1 MMDDNRDEQAA
12 AETSSPRY
20 FGKYE
25 VLRTI
30 GKGKFAIVYRAKK
43 IDDESVVA
51 LKRISVDMMNDKARE
66 KCLKEVRLLQTL
78 DHTNIIRYID
88 SFITDND
95 LMIVYEWAAAGD
107 LKRQLRKAQDRGVG
121 FDERIIWKYFSQ
133 ICSAIQ
139 HMHDKRIMHRDLK
152 PANIFLTLDG
162 TIKVGD
168 LGLSRE
174 LSEHT
179 MQAHSKVGTPLYM
192 SPEVLKGEGYDFK
205 SDIWSMG
212 CLLYEL
218 AMLKSPF
225 KSEGLNL
232 YSLFQKIS
240 SGDYQPLPD
249 DYSDTL
255 RSLTYSMMATRSE
268 DRPEIG
274 YVCKVSAEMRQLT
287 SDKSWKRNKMNGTIT
302 NGVVPD
308 HGTTVGPTEANI
320 DTAIIID
327 GAAVVNTDAT
337 RHAVKSAIKRIDVD
351 TKGTIDEADRATHSR
366 MAAKREILPQVEK
379 RDSASRSDFNIEPVD
394 YGVADRD
401 DGLSVVRSA
410 QPRKDESDD
419 DEQEA
424 TIGFVQKNHRH
435 YDEIQVDRKPGP
447 IDRNEY
453 IRSGSDEV
461 RTDQARLI
469 GAAVEE
475 DKSSTTQH
483 LDIRRRDIA
492 GPYSSTVEDRRSV
505 VRQPQQIP
513 HTIIYSRNKSSGE
526 VSQTL
531 SKSEASNPIGKTAGS
546 NQIRKVN
553 AVNGTSK
560 PSDSIDVNGTIK
572 GRRGNDRA
580 EPSLESL
587 LDAESKKELL
597 STATHNEPN
606 DKKTADQLKNSSLA
620 FAIMDLLYDKLRVLD
635 YPMEDPDIQ
644 LKSRDKLSKGRLLP
658 MHFACDL
665 QLFPSV
671 AGHDSGHKFLQ
682 FRRMTHVAKW
692 LCQESKNSQA
702 VQIIGKIEMGEDTPM
717 TVAKQLLRASQVGV
731 ACCAP
736 TLDGIIEAQC
746 RFIFVGVVEC
756 IDPRVQHL
764 ANFSFRRL
772 RGQRVQLA
780 DVLCRPR
787 AGREEPCQQASRV
800 SRKQPRVPGLD
811 SRRVAE

>member
-1 MMDDNRDEQAA
+1 MMEDNRDEQAA

-20 FGKYE
+20 FGNYE

-302 NGVVPD
+302 NVVVPD

-320 DTAIIID
+320 DTAITGD
-327 GAAVVNTDAT
+327 SAAVVNTDAT
-337 RHAVKSAIKRIDVD
+337 RNAVKSASKRIDVD
-351 TKGTIDEADRATHSR
+351 AKGTIDEADNAPPRR
-366 MAAKREILPQVEK
+366 MAAKRGIQPQVEQ
-379 RDSASRSDFNIEPVD
+379 RDSASRSGFNIEPVD

-401 DGLSVVRSA
+401 DGRSVVRPTHSA
-410 QPRKDESDD
+410 QPHKDESTD

-435 YDEIQVDRKPGP
+435 YDEIQVDRKHGS
-447 IDRNEY
+447 IDRNEN
-453 IRSGSDEV
+453 IRSGSDEI

-469 GAAVEE
+469 RAAVEE

-483 LDIRRRDIA
+483 PDIRRRDIA
-492 GPYSSTVEDRRSV
+492 GPYSSMVEVESRRQEEAAAKSEDRGS

-526 VSQTL
+526 VSQPL
-531 SKSEASNPIGKTAGS
+531 SKSEASNSIGKAAGS
-546 NQIRKVN
+546 NQIRKVK
-553 AVNGTSK
+553 ADNGTSK

-597 STATHNEPN
+597 STASRNEPN
-606 DKKTADQLKNSSLA
+606 DKKTADQLRNSSLA

-671 AGHDSGHKFLQ
+671 AGHDTGHQFLQ

-692 LCQESKNSQA
+692 LCQESKNNQA
-702 VQIIGKIEMGEDTPM
+702 VQIIGKIEVGEDTPM
-717 TVAKQLLRASQVGV
+717 TVAKQLLRASQVFA
-731 ACCAP
+731 ACCVPA
-736 TLDGIIEAQC
+736 LDGIMKLNTYM
-746 RFIFVGVVEC
+746 R
-756 IDPRVQHL
+756 IDSSL
-764 ANFSFRRL
+764 
-772 RGQRVQLA
+772 
-780 DVLCRPR
+780 
-787 AGREEPCQQASRV
+787 
-800 SRKQPRVPGLD
+800 
-811 SRRVAE
+811 

>member
-1 MMDDNRDEQAA
+1 MDRCIMEDNRDEQAA

-20 FGKYE
+20 FGNYE

-302 NGVVPD
+302 NVVVPD

-320 DTAIIID
+320 DTAITGD
-327 GAAVVNTDAT
+327 SAAVVNTDAT
-337 RHAVKSAIKRIDVD
+337 RNAVKSASKRIDVD
-351 TKGTIDEADRATHSR
+351 AKGTIDEADRAPPSR
-366 MAAKREILPQVEK
+366 MTAKRGIQPQVEQ
-379 RDSASRSDFNIEPVD
+379 RDSASRSGFNIEPVD

-401 DGLSVVRSA
+401 DGRSVVRPTHSA
-410 QPRKDESDD
+410 QPHKDESTD

-435 YDEIQVDRKPGP
+435 YDEIQVDRKPGS
-447 IDRNEY
+447 IDRNES
-453 IRSGSDEV
+453 IRSGSDEI

-469 GAAVEE
+469 RAAVEE

-483 LDIRRRDIA
+483 PDIRRRDIA
-492 GPYSSTVEDRRSV
+492 EPYSSTVEVESRRQQEAAAKSEDRGSV

-526 VSQTL
+526 VSQPL
-531 SKSEASNPIGKTAGS
+531 SKSEASNSIGKAAGS

-553 AVNGTSK
+553 ADNGTSK

-597 STATHNEPN
+597 STANCNEPN
-606 DKKTADQLKNSSLA
+606 VKKTADQLRNSSLA

-671 AGHDSGHKFLQ
+671 AGHDTGHQFLQ

-692 LCQESKNSQA
+692 LCQESKNNQA
-702 VQIIGKIEMGEDTPM
+702 VQIIGKIEVGEDTPM
-717 TVAKQLLRASQVGV
+717 TVAKQLLRASQVFA
-731 ACCAP
+731 ACCVPA
-736 TLDGIIEAQC
+736 LDGIMKL
-746 RFIFVGVVEC
+746 
-756 IDPRVQHL
+756 IDSSL
-764 ANFSFRRL
+764 
-772 RGQRVQLA
+772 
-780 DVLCRPR
+780 
-787 AGREEPCQQASRV
+787 
-800 SRKQPRVPGLD
+800 
-811 SRRVAE
+811 